1 MQKSEFSPK
10 VIIVDSNSEFRSQC
24 AQGLRRCG
32 VEVIAEASDGHEG
45 YGKIIRLKPNAVI
58 SDLYL
63 GKIDG
68 AQLIR
73 EVNKELRNES
83 PVFIMAA
90 SFNNKNMFEEV
101 SEAGAA
107 YCMLK
112 PIDYTVLSERIIR
125 LSDKEKK
132 RQSFKNPLQAQAD
145 LEAQVTK
152 IIHEIG
158 IPAHIKGY
166 KFIRSAILMCVND
179 PNLTNAI
186 TKVVYP
192 AVADE
197 FYTTPSRVERAVR
210 HSIEVAFD
218 RGNIKVLTEYFGYTI
233 NLSKGKPTNAEFIA
247 MIADNLRM
255 ANRSLIFAG

>member
-1 MQKSEFSPK
+1 MQKSDTRPK
-10 VIIVDSNSEFRSQC
+10 VIIADGNADFRTAC
-24 AQGLRRCG
+24 AQGLRRCST
-32 VEVIAEASDGHEG
+32 EVIAEASDGQEALS
-45 YGKIIRLKPNAVI
+45 KIIRLNPDAVV
-58 SDLYL
+58 SELYL
-63 GKIDG
+63 AKIDG

-73 EVNKELRNES
+73 EVQKQMGNES

-90 SFNNKNMFEEV
+90 SFGNKNMFEEV

-112 PIDYTVLSERIIR
+112 PIDYNALSERIRR
-125 LSDKEKK
+125 LSDRERK
-132 RQSFKNPLQAQAD
+132 RRTLRTPAEAQAD
-145 LEAQVTK
+145 LEAQITK

-197 FYTTPSRVERAVR
+197 FFTTPSRVERAVR

-255 ANRSLIFAG
+255 ANKSLIFA

>member
-1 MQKSEFSPK
+1 MQKSDNRPR
-10 VIIVDSNSEFRSQC
+10 VLIADSNSDFRAAC
-24 AQGLRRCG
+24 AQGLRRNNI
-32 VEVIAEASDGHEG
+32 EVIAEASDGQEALS
-45 YGKIIRLKPNAVI
+45 KAIRLKPTAVV

-73 EVNKELRNES
+73 EVTKQLPEEA

-90 SFNNKNMFEEV
+90 SFGNQNMFEEV
-101 SEAGAA
+101 SEAGAS

-112 PIDYTVLSERIIR
+112 PIDYSVLAERITRLSERARKRR
-125 LSDKEKK
+125 LLKTPAE
-132 RQSFKNPLQAQAD
+132 AQAD
-145 LEAQVTK
+145 LEAQITK

-197 FYTTPSRVERAVR
+197 FFTTPSRVERAVR

-255 ANRSLIFAG
+255 ANKSLIFA